1 MKYINVR
8 IQEAQETANQMNSK
22 ISRMTEIIEKFSKA
36 RDSVLK
42 AAGEKQLDMYKGS
55 SIRLTLHFSSETIK
69 SKRQWDDIYKIC
81 KLKKKNCQQRI
92 LYPGKENPSKMKD
105 RLKQAL
111 IFKKTEFISSRD
123 DQQRMLKKKL
133 IKLN

>member
-1 MKYINVR
+1 
-8 IQEAQETANQMNSK
+8 MNSK

-81 KLKKKNCQQRI
+81 KLKKKTVNKEFYIQEKKI
-92 LYPGKENPSKMKD
+92 LQK
-105 RLKQAL
+105 
-111 IFKKTEFISSRD
+111 
-123 DQQRMLKKKL
+123 
-133 IKLN
+133 

>member
-1 MKYINVR
+1 
-8 IQEAQETANQMNSK
+8 MNSK

-69 SKRQWDDIYKIC
+69 SKRQWEDIYKIC
-81 KLKKKNCQQRI
+81 KLKKKKLSTKNSISR
-92 LYPGKENPSKMKD
+92 KRKS
-105 RLKQAL
+105 
-111 IFKKTEFISSRD
+111 FKNEG
-123 DQQRMLKKKL
+123 
-133 IKLN
+133 

>member
-1 MKYINVR
+1 
-8 IQEAQETANQMNSK
+8 MNSK

-81 KLKKKNCQQRI
+81 KLKKKLSTKNSISR
-92 LYPGKENPSKMKD
+92 KRKS
-105 RLKQAL
+105 
-111 IFKKTEFISSRD
+111 FKNEG
-123 DQQRMLKKKL
+123 
-133 IKLN
+133 